1 MNNVSLVGRITKDP
15 ELKTY
20 GKKDGSLC
28 RFTLAIRDGVD
39 ADGEERTQFI
49 SCIAWNKSAEI
60 LEKYVSKGQL
70 VAITGRCTASSYENE
85 DGETVYKQEV
95 TADRV
100 ELIAP
105 KKKEEDGDDF
115 GEPKGNKKNRKSK
128 K

>member
-15 ELKTY
+15 ELKTF
-20 GKKDGSLC
+20 GKKDGSMC
-28 RFTLAIRDGVD
+28 RFTLAIYDGVD

-49 SCIAWNKSAEI
+49 SCIAWNRSAEI

-70 VAITGRCTASSYENE
+70 VAISGRCTASSYENE

-105 KKKEEDGDDF
+105 KKREDDGDDMC
-115 GEPKGNKKNRKSK
+115 EPKGKRNRKSK

>member
-1 MNNVSLVGRITKDP
+1 MNSVCLVGRITKDP

-105 KKKEEDGDDF
+105 KKSEESEDNG
-115 GEPKGNKKNRKSK
+115 GKKNRKSK

>member
-1 MNNVSLVGRITKDP
+1 MNNVSLVGRITKEP
-15 ELKTY
+15 ELKNY
-20 GKKDGSLC
+20 GKKAGSIC

-70 VAITGRCTASSYENE
+70 VAITGRCTASSYENK
-85 DGETVYKQEV
+85 DGDTVYKQEV

-105 KKKEEDGDDF
+105 KKDKDKEDDEDD
-115 GEPKGNKKNRKSK
+115 EPKGKKNRNSK